1 MFLLELGETMKR
13 LNVIDEAIEAGK
25 KAFKRGMNCAVPPQY
40 VGCDIQF
47 AAWKLGWS
55 QAATAKT

>member
-1 MFLLELGETMKR
+1 MKR
-13 LNVIDEAIEAGK
+13 LSVIDEAIDAGK

-40 VGCDIQF
+40 MGCEIQF

-55 QAATAKT
+55 QAATAKTQS